1 MTPRSRASWIVYIAV
16 FTISGLL
23 IGCGTGPAFTGQ
35 SSSQSASNANVSQS
49 GNSPSVG
56 SSHSVT
62 LVWRASSSAGVIG
75 YNVYRGVQP
84 GSFALLHSMQ
94 NGTQYVDT
102 AVQGGSTYY
111 YIVTAVSS
119 TGVESLSS
127 NVAQAAVPPA
137 S

>member
-1 MTPRSRASWIVYIAV
+1 MTPRSRASWILYFAV
-16 FTISGLL
+16 VTICGLL
-23 IGCGTGPAFTGQ
+23 IGCGTEPGFTSQ
-35 SSSQSASNANVSQS
+35 SSSQSANVSQS

-56 SSHSVT
+56 SPHSVT
-62 LVWRASSSAGVIG
+62 LVWRPSSSGDVIG

-84 GSFALLHSMQ
+84 GNFALLHSMQ
-94 NGTQYVDT
+94 SGTQYVDN

-111 YIVTAVSS
+111 YIVTAISS

-127 NVAQAAVPPA
+127 NVAEAAVPPV